1 MIEKDELTAY
11 GIRSDH
17 VDATPRRIREQYG
30 TPVFKNQDVVIFRV
44 ADPGALTEWA
54 RILGVNR
61 ADLYDAMVKL
71 VEQHCPA
78 GMWVGYDPIVFNRR
92 TFY

>member
-1 MIEKDELTAY
+1 MIENDELTAY

-17 VDATPRRIREQYG
+17 VDATPRNVRERYG
-30 TPVFKNQDVVIFRV
+30 TPVFKNQDVVIFR
-44 ADPGALTEWA
+44 AQNDYALTEWA
-54 RILGVNR
+54 RILRVNR

-71 VEQHCPA
+71 VEKHCPA

>member
-1 MIEKDELTAY
+1 MIENDELTAY

-30 TPVFKNQDVVIFRV
+30 TPVFKNQDVVIFR
-44 ADPGALTEWA
+44 AQSDDALTEWA
-54 RILGVNR
+54 RILGIPYP
-61 ADLYDAMVKL
+61 DLYDAMVKL
-71 VEQHCPA
+71 VEEHCPA